1 MFLNHWGKHD
11 DRLEKEQIYS
21 DQIYL
26 TQMP

>member
-1 MFLNHWGKHD
+1 MFLNHLGKHD
-11 DRLEKEQIYS
+11 DRLEKEQIQS